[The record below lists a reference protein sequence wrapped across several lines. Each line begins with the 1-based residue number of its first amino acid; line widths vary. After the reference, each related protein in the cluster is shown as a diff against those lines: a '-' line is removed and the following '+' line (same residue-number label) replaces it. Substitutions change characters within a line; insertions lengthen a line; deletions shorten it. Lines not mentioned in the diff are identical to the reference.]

1 VARVTSELSE
11 EHTLEAF
18 LADRHVIVVVWNII
32 KGKLALVIALGG
44 LTVMGDGVL
53 DFNDGAR
60 NRRFAGMR
68 TVPRTVPEAA

>member
-1 VARVTSELSE
+1 
-11 EHTLEAF
+11 
-18 LADRHVIVVVWNII
+18 VIVVVWNII

-60 NRRFAGMR
+60 NRRFAGIENR
-68 TVPRTVPEAA
+68 SAYGA